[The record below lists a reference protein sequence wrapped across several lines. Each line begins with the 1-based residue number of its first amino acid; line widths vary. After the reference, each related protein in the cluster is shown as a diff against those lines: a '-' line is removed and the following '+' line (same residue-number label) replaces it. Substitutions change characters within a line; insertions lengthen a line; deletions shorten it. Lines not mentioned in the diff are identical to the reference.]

1 MLLIMC
7 TYILALF
14 PGAEEGER
22 RVPGNRGGGRESAWV
37 RRRGRGEYLG
47 EEEGEGRVPGCGGGG
62 GESAWK

>member
-1 MLLIMC
+1 MG

-22 RVPGNRGGGRESAWV
+22 RVPGNGRGGGESAWV

-47 EEEGEGRVPGCGGGG
+47 T
-62 GESAWK
+62 